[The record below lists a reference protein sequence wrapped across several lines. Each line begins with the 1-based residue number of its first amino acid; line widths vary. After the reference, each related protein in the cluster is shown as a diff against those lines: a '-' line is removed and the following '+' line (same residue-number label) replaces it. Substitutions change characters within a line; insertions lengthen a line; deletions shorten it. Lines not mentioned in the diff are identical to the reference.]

1 MRIYNL
7 FILLFLFLA
16 WLILIVLFKCILEL
30 SYVYE
35 SQCALSF
42 KSIISF
48 YYMLSDIAVEI
59 HQQHI
64 LKIHGDAKIH
74 DKANIEFL
82 QDVHI
87 FLSYK
92 TLKLKKLRC

>member
-1 MRIYNL
+1 
-7 FILLFLFLA
+7 
-16 WLILIVLFKCILEL
+16 
-30 SYVYE
+30 
-35 SQCALSF
+35 
-42 KSIISF
+42 
-48 YYMLSDIAVEI
+48 MLSDIAVEI

-82 QDVHI
+82 HDVHI

-92 TLKLKKLRC
+92 TLNFKKLRC

>member
-1 MRIYNL
+1 
-7 FILLFLFLA
+7 
-16 WLILIVLFKCILEL
+16 
-30 SYVYE
+30 
-35 SQCALSF
+35 
-42 KSIISF
+42 
-48 YYMLSDIAVEI
+48 MLSDIAVEI

-64 LKIHGDAKIH
+64 LKIHGDAKIN

-92 TLKLKKLRC
+92 TLKLKK

>member
-1 MRIYNL
+1 
-7 FILLFLFLA
+7 
-16 WLILIVLFKCILEL
+16 
-30 SYVYE
+30 
-35 SQCALSF
+35 
-42 KSIISF
+42 
-48 YYMLSDIAVEI
+48 MLSDIAVEI

-64 LKIHGDAKIH
+64 LKIHGDAKIN

-92 TLKLKKLRC
+92 TLNFKKLRC

>member
-1 MRIYNL
+1 MFKKVNAPRALNQ
-7 FILLFLFLA
+7 LL
-16 WLILIVLFKCILEL
+16 
-30 SYVYE
+30 
-35 SQCALSF
+35 
-42 KSIISF
+42 SF

-59 HQQHI
+59 HQQNI

-74 DKANIEFL
+74 DQANIEFL

-92 TLKLKKLRC
+92 TLKLKK